1 MTRDPLEHEHN
12 GRHSGSA
19 RERWQGLDEGQRRRV
34 WRVHRHRRRRMFL
47 RLWLAFG
54 LVTLILA
61 LGLAGLVYALV
72 TLLRPGG
79 ASNLLPWLVAA
90 GAAVLCPLLALVI
103 ARGAFR
109 GFAAPLSDLIS
120 AAERI
125 AAGDLTARVT
135 EAGRGDLAR
144 LTRSFNRMAEQL
156 EHAEELRQNLTA
168 DVAHELRTPLQIIQ
182 GNLEGILDDVYE
194 PDEEHLLSTLRET
207 RSLGRLVDDLRTLS
221 VAEAGQLR
229 LLKENVV
236 VRELLQDVATSFSGQ
251 AEAAGVELTVSID
264 PTEKELTLSGDEV
277 RLGQVLG
284 NLVANALR
292 YCERGQRI
300 TLGAAATATGVR
312 LTVTDTGRGIPE
324 QDLPFL
330 FDRFWRGKDGGH
342 GEGTGLGLAIARQ
355 LVQAQGGEI
364 QVESQPGQGTTFTID
379 LPAADPL
386 PAARLSTEARD

>member
-1 MTRDPLEHEHN
+1 MTRGPLEHEHN
-12 GRHSGSA
+12 GRHSASA
-19 RERWQGLDEGQRRRV
+19 RERWQGLDEGQRRRA

-47 RLWLAFG
+47 RLWVAFG
-54 LVTLILA
+54 VVTLGLSV
-61 LGLAGLVYALV
+61 GLAGLVYAV
-72 TLLRPGG
+72 ATLLRPGG
-79 ASNLLPWLVAA
+79 TADLLPWLIAA
-90 GAAVLCPLLALVI
+90 ASAVLFPLLAVLV
-103 ARGAFR
+103 ARRAFR
-109 GFAAPLSDLIS
+109 GYAAPLSDLIS
-120 AAERI
+120 AADRI

-156 EHAEELRQNLTA
+156 DHAEELRQNLTA

-229 LLKENVV
+229 LLKETVV
-236 VRELLQDVATSFSGQ
+236 VRELLQDIATSVSGQ
-251 AEAAGVELTVSID
+251 AEAAGVELAVNID
-264 PTEKELTLSGDEV
+264 AGEKELTLTGDEV
-277 RLGQVLG
+277 RLGQVLS

-300 TLGAAATATGVR
+300 TLGAAATDSGVR

-355 LVQAQGGEI
+355 LVQAQGGQI
-364 QVESQPGQGTTFTID
+364 QVESQPDQGTTFTID
-379 LPAADPL
+379 LPAAVKIGD
-386 PAARLSTEARD
+386 

>member
-1 MTRDPLEHEHN
+1 
-12 GRHSGSA
+12 
-19 RERWQGLDEGQRRRV
+19 
-34 WRVHRHRRRRMFL
+34 MFL
-47 RLWLAFG
+47 RLWVAFG
-54 LVTLILA
+54 VVTLGLSV
-61 LGLAGLVYALV
+61 GLAGLVYAV
-72 TLLRPGG
+72 ATLLRPGG
-79 ASNLLPWLVAA
+79 TADLLPWLIAA
-90 GAAVLCPLLALVI
+90 ASAVLFPLLAVLV
-103 ARGAFR
+103 ARRAFR
-109 GFAAPLSDLIS
+109 GYAAPLSDLIS
-120 AAERI
+120 AADRI

-156 EHAEELRQNLTA
+156 DHAEELRQNLTA

-229 LLKENVV
+229 LLKETVV
-236 VRELLQDVATSFSGQ
+236 VRELLQDIATSVSGQ
-251 AEAAGVELTVSID
+251 AEAAGVELAVNID
-264 PTEKELTLSGDEV
+264 AGEKELTLTGDEV
-277 RLGQVLG
+277 RLGQVLS

-300 TLGAAATATGVR
+300 TLGAAATDSGVR

-355 LVQAQGGEI
+355 LVQAQGGQI
-364 QVESQPGQGTTFTID
+364 QVESQPDQGTTFTID
-379 LPAADPL
+379 LPAAVKIGD
-386 PAARLSTEARD
+386 

>member
-1 MTRDPLEHEHN
+1 MTEGPLPHEHN
-12 GRHSGSA
+12 RSHTAAA
-19 RERWQGLDEGQRRRV
+19 RERWQALDEGQRRRL

-47 RLWLAFG
+47 RLWVAFG
-54 LVTLILA
+54 VVTLGLA
-61 LGLAGLVYALV
+61 LGLAGLVYAIL

-79 ASNLLPWLVAA
+79 ASNLLPWLIAA
-90 GAAVLCPLLALVI
+90 AAAVIFPLLAVLV
-103 ARGAFR
+103 ARRAFR
-109 GFAAPLSDLIS
+109 GYAAPLSDLI
-120 AAERI
+120 AAADRI
-125 AAGDLTARVT
+125 AEGDLTTRVA

-182 GNLEGILDDVYE
+182 GNLEGILDDVYQ

-229 LLKENVV
+229 LQLEPIAVKG
-236 VRELLQDVATSFSGQ
+236 LLEDAATSFSGQ
-251 AEAAGVELTVSID
+251 AEAAGVGLSVDIKPSEHEL
-264 PTEKELTLSGDEV
+264 KLLGDEG
-277 RLGQVLG
+277 RLGQVLS

-292 YCERGQRI
+292 YCERGDRI
-300 TLGAAATATGVR
+300 TLHAGATTSGVR
-312 LTVTDTGRGIPE
+312 LTVSDTGRGIPE

-364 QVESQPGQGTTFTID
+364 QVESRPGQGTTFTID
-379 LPAADPL
+379 LPGSGQA
-386 PAARLSTEARD
+386 EK

>member
-1 MTRDPLEHEHN
+1 MTEDPLKREHN
-12 GRHSGSA
+12 GRHFASVA
-19 RERWQGLDEGQRRRV
+19 ERWHGLDEGQRRHL
-34 WRVHRHRRRRMFL
+34 WRVRRHRGRRMFL
-47 RLWLAFG
+47 RLWVAFG
-54 LVTLILA
+54 VVTLGLA
-61 LGLAGLVYALV
+61 LGLAGLVYAIA

-79 ASNLLPWLVAA
+79 TADLLPWLIAA
-90 GAAVLCPLLALVI
+90 ASAVLFPLLAVLV
-103 ARGAFR
+103 ARRAFR
-109 GFAAPLSDLIS
+109 GYAAPLSDLIA

-125 AAGDLTARVT
+125 AAGDLAARVT

-182 GNLEGILDDVYE
+182 GNLEGILDEVYE

-229 LLKENVV
+229 LLKETVV
-236 VRELLQDVATSFSGQ
+236 VRELLQDVATSLSGQ
-251 AEAAGVELTVSID
+251 AEAAGVELTVILN
-264 PTEKELTLSGDEV
+264 PAEKELTLSGDEV
-277 RLGQVLG
+277 RLGQVLS

-300 TLGAAATATGVR
+300 TLGAAATAAGVR
-312 LTVTDTGRGIPE
+312 LTVSDTGRGIPE

-364 QVESQPGQGTTFTID
+364 KVESQPGQGTTFTID
-379 LPAADPL
+379 LPAAVKPGD
-386 PAARLSTEARD
+386 